1 MLFLYSIKL
10 IYIELS
16 FLIIDRI
23 FLFLLSSFII
33 IFKIYDKIEV
43 NLIPFFKT
51 CKINFIQSY
60 FIYVV
65 IKYKNN

>member
-1 MLFLYSIKL
+1 MFFLYSIKL

-33 IFKIYDKIEV
+33 IFKIYDKIKV
-43 NLIPFFKT
+43 KLT
-51 CKINFIQSY
+51 SY
-60 FIYVV
+60 F
-65 IKYKNN
+65 KKNAR